1 MPFFH
6 AFEAMTMRKFSTLLG
21 TFAIL
26 STPACG
32 DTSNPA
38 TGSGEASSGGI
49 AESGSSSTTGGS
61 ATTATTAG
69 SASADSTTGVATTMT
84 SSNDDAPP
92 PVGFDLGGLPDV
104 PETPCSGGEGGGGG
118 GGGGGA
124 VELSYIWIAN
134 SYESPEGTISKID
147 TVTMEELGRY
157 QAKPANGDPSR
168 TSVNLD
174 GDVVV
179 ANRNGG
185 IAKFYAREAD
195 CQESNGMP
203 GLQTSTGAAD
213 VLPWGEEECLAWYLP
228 LACSSNR
235 PVAWTRGEFSEASC
249 TYENEKLWTACDGN
263 VLLINGDSGEV
274 EETIPVPSFSGGLVY
289 GGAAD
294 SNNNFWGLDLYGGN
308 GGSRLFRVDFETLE
322 VLEWPLGPLQ
332 GYGIALDRE
341 GRPWTCGG
349 GGASRFNLDDATW
362 TTVGGQGIGGCMT
375 DGEDTL
381 WHSDPSGVLNGYDIE
396 SLELVNQIPLP
407 EYVHGIS
414 IDFQGNVWGVSFAGN
429 NAYRAD
435 PISGTVDTY
444 AGLTQAYTYSDM
456 TGFALSTAGGGG
468 TPPN

>member
-1 MPFFH
+1 M
-6 AFEAMTMRKFSTLLG
+6 LLR
-21 TFAIL
+21 TVCSVVSLLAL
-26 STPACG
+26 ASACG
-32 DTSNPA
+32 GTASQGTVGADGSSGDA
-38 TGSGEASSGGI
+38 DGSG
-49 AESGSSSTTGGS
+49 TT
-61 ATTATTAG
+61 TTAG
-69 SASADSTTGVATTMT
+69 TTGITAADSSSSITVAA
-84 SSNDDAPP
+84 DDDGPL
-92 PVGFDLGGLPDV
+92 PVGFDVGGQPDA
-104 PETPCSGGEGGGGG
+104 PISPCTAGG

-124 VELSYIWIAN
+124 VDLSYIWIAN
-134 SYESPEGTISKID
+134 SYQQPEGTISKID

-185 IAKFYAREAD
+185 IAKFYARKSD
-195 CQESNGMP
+195 CNESNGQP
-203 GLQTSTGAAD
+203 GIQTSTGAND
-213 VLPWGEEECLAWYLP
+213 ILPWGEEECLAWYLP
-228 LACSSNR
+228 LACNSNR
-235 PVAWTRGEFSEASC
+235 PVAWTRGQFSEASC
-249 TYENEKLWTACDGN
+249 TFEDEKLWTACDGQ
-263 VLLINGDSGEV
+263 VLLIDGDSGEV
-274 EETIPVPSFSGGLVY
+274 EETIAVPDYQGGLVY

-294 SNNNFWGLDLYGGN
+294 ANNNFWGLNLYGGAN
-308 GGSRLFRVDFETLE
+308 DYLFRVDFESLE
-322 VLEWPLGPLQ
+322 ALSWPLGPLR

-349 GGASRFNLDDATW
+349 GGAARFNLDDATW
-362 TTVGGQGIGGCMT
+362 TSVGGQGIGGCMT

-381 WHSDPSGVLNGYDIE
+381 WHSDPSGILNGYDIE

-414 IDFQGNVWGVSFAGN
+414 VDFQGNVWGVSFSGS

-435 PISGTVDTY
+435 PESGQVDAFT
-444 AGLTQAYTYSDM
+444 GLTQAYTYSDM